1 MHKSPSKQVR
11 LLDANRLLRVVS
23 SPWWQLDANHRDE
36 IAKYREPLNDII
48 AKLFDHD
55 HQVRVVRHEEP
66 DGGDTDIDEDRQNA
80 EWRNS
85 FLEPL
90 VRRIDKD

>member
-1 MHKSPSKQVR
+1 VF
-11 LLDANRLLRVVS
+11 S
-23 SPWWQLDANHRDE
+23 SPWWQLDATHRDE

-66 DGGDTDIDEDRQNA
+66 EGGDTEIDEDHGIRQVA
-80 EWRNS
+80 
-85 FLEPL
+85 
-90 VRRIDKD
+90 